1 MILKYIN
8 NEEKK
13 ERLEEKYYKFEGLK
27 NGRLISSSSEKL
39 LVLNY
44 FFQNLV

>member
-1 MILKYIN
+1 M
-8 NEEKK
+8 
-13 ERLEEKYYKFEGLK
+13 ERLGEKYYKFDGLK
-27 NGRLISSSSEKL
+27 KERFISSSSEKL

>member
-1 MILKYIN
+1 MRKKRKVWK
-8 NEEKK
+8 EKN
-13 ERLEEKYYKFEGLK
+13 YKFEGLK
-27 NGRLISSSSEKL
+27 KERLISSSSEKL